1 MAAAHARNRS
11 YLFHQ
16 KEMLEDQVRMQ
27 AYHNAVFHNKSCF
40 EGKVRHMLSADGNSL
55 HGRLTRANLSR
66 LCWTW
71 APAAA
76 F

>member
-1 MAAAHARNRS
+1 MAAAHTRNRS

-40 EGKVRHMLSADGNSL
+40 EGKVRTLLSAPGHL
-55 HGRLTRANLSR
+55 HARLTRAHLSR
-66 LCWTW
+66 WCWTW